1 MSSFEMLRFV
11 AANPIPSILRHLAQD
26 PSSTLND
33 ASVLYG
39 PNDTTLEIELLRRN
53 LVMPPDGKLSI
64 RGRTCVYCIEGIE
77 GANIVELVDK
87 LRNVD
92 PTASRLS
99 LVREGMTRAFL
110 AKAVLDWWSGDVPS
124 EATLSIRRPLR
135 DVLARLEP
143 LRRLMICSPWI
154 NLDRQRLRKLIDTN
168 PRRRAEVA
176 IEKAHEVSG
185 FHPEVTVVTRPIKD
199 QPDGENN
206 ETLGYFQRIGAVLCY
221 ESRLHSKL
229 YIIESGSTVTQRYA
243 FIGSENFTK
252 VRYQELGIFVDNDN
266 LIIEG
271 LMRYFLN
278 LATTSL

>member
-11 AANPIPSILRHLAQD
+11 AADPIPSILRHLAHD
-26 PSSTLND
+26 PSSTVAD
-33 ASVLYG
+33 ASALYG
-39 PNDTTLEIELLRRN
+39 PNDSNLEIELSRRN

-92 PTASRLS
+92 PTASRVS
-99 LVREGMTRAFL
+99 LVREGMTTRFIDL
-110 AKAVLDWWSGDVPS
+110 
-124 EATLSIRRPLR
+124 
-135 DVLARLEP
+135 LARLEP

-154 NLDRQRLRKLIDTN
+154 NLDRQRLRKLII
-168 PRRRAEVA
+168 A
-176 IEKAHEVSG
+176 IEKAHQVSG
-185 FHPEVTVVTRPIKD
+185 FHPEVTVVTRPMKD

-271 LMRYFLN
+271 LIRYFLN